1 MLTTE
6 FLELK
11 EEKGVILPQ
20 LKKNTHELSRIKRVI
35 GVCSGKGGVGKSL
48 VSALLAVLSQ
58 RKGYNTA
65 LLDADITGP
74 SIPKMFGLKGGLE
87 KDKDGMCP
95 RTSATGIKIMSAN
108 FLLKDETD
116 PIMWRGPII
125 SDIIKQFWRD
135 VIWGEIDVMFIDFPP
150 GTGDV
155 PLTVFQNVD
164 LDGIIVVTSPQ
175 ELVSMIVKKAI
186 KMANNLKIPVL
197 GVVENMSYVKCPKCG
212 EIINM
217 FEGNSTKNISRQ
229 YDIPILAKMP
239 VSPEFAKACDNG
251 NVESVNTSCLDA
263 CLEILGL

>member
-1 MLTTE
+1 MVTTE
-6 FLELK
+6 FLEIKK
-11 EEKGVILPQ
+11 EKRIILPE

-48 VSALLAVLSQ
+48 VAALLSVLSQ

-95 RTSATGIKIMSAN
+95 RISETGIKIMSAN

-125 SDIIKQFWRD
+125 SDIIRQFWRD
-135 VIWGEIDVMFIDFPP
+135 VIWGDIDVMFIDFPP

-186 KMANNLKIPVL
+186 KMANNLNVPVL

-229 YDIPILAKMP
+229 YDIPILGKMP

-251 NVESVNTSCLDA
+251 KVESVNASCLDV